1 MHFVSRILD
10 AFGGGG
16 QSVYIERHRCTR
28 SLSLQQ
34 TVTDSNSYAAK
45 QNGKRRPRLGKNPD
59 RISVDHLTRTLSCA
73 LRPSPGLAPPRL
85 APRGEASKCT
95 RGLLVLFPHHSRMVE
110 PSNLISWFP
119 PTYASN
125 VGLNLEH
132 LPCH

>member
-45 QNGKRRPRLGKNPD
+45 QNGKRRPRLGKDPD
-59 RISVDHLTRTLSCA
+59 RISADHSTRTSSCA
-73 LRPSPGLAPPRL
+73 RAFRPGPAKTSKTPCSFPTPLKDGGTIPPY
-85 APRGEASKCT
+85 K
-95 RGLLVLFPHHSRMVE
+95 LVPI
-110 PSNLISWFP
+110 NI
-119 PTYASN
+119 
-125 VGLNLEH
+125 G
-132 LPCH
+132 